1 MITRIL
7 TAAALILATLILIA
21 FLTNGSFQS
30 QDGKDIS
37 IVRISLLC
45 GYLLLIS
52 GGVYGAFKTNAAQ
65 MFKYAVVW
73 AGIAGLIALIYQVMH

>member
-1 MITRIL
+1 MISRIL

-30 QDGKDIS
+30 QDGKDVS
-37 IVRISLLC
+37 IVSISLLC

-65 MFKYAVVW
+65 MFNYAIVW